1 MKKRAIDYIRSL
13 TDVQLVGKLLPAKTE
28 PDPIDLLSRITSYIM
43 KLPHVEDSKELRE
56 DLMEWYRYYKLFIL
70 RYMEKKGADVL
81 DIHNFERSRK
91 DCLSA
96 LKTGGSITLTFSN
109 GEISWVVVRRLKG
122 GKPYDIPSVIT
133 EDFRKQVSGP
143 YDLDTLRQEIKG
155 LADDRI
161 RQMQQTFNFLLGDD
175 ADLTLWK
182 GGVLY
187 AIVEQVLQKTLDSW
201 DGYKDM
207 YLGEERNNLTR
218 KMIFLLNPLWQWWG
232 DNKLSQLLYNNKSS
246 TADNS
251 KGEKECFKQFI
262 QEFFNIYLPLPILV
276 SELRKK

>member
-13 TDVQLVGKLLPAKTE
+13 TDVQLVGKLLPSKTE
-28 PDPIDLLSRITSYIM
+28 PDPIDLLSRITIYI
-43 KLPHVEDSKELRE
+43 KRLPNVEDRDELTE
-56 DLMEWYRYYKLFIL
+56 DLWEWYRYYKPFIL

-109 GEISWVVVRRLKG
+109 GKISWVVVRRLKG

-161 RQMQQTFNFLLGDD
+161 KQMQQTFNFLLGDD
-175 ADLTLWK
+175 ADLTLRK

-207 YLGEERNNLTR
+207 YLGKERNNLNR
-218 KMIFLLNPLWQWWG
+218 KMIFLLNPLWQWWR
-232 DNKLSQLLYNNKSS
+232 DNKLYQLLYNNKSS
-246 TADNS
+246 TFDSS
-251 KGEKECFKQFI
+251 KGEREFFKQFI
-262 QEFFNIYLPLPILV
+262 QEFFNIDLPLSMLV
-276 SELRKK
+276 SELR

>member
-1 MKKRAIDYIRSL
+1 MKKRAIEYIRSL
-13 TDVQLVGKLLPAKTE
+13 TDVQPVGKLFPAKTE

-109 GEISWVVVRRLKG
+109 GKISWVVVRRLKG

-155 LADDRI
+155 LADDQI

-175 ADLTLWK
+175 ADLTLRK

-262 QEFFNIYLPLPILV
+262 QEFFNIDLPLSMLV

>member
-13 TDVQLVGKLLPAKTE
+13 TDVQLVGKLLPSKTE
-28 PDPIDLLSRITSYIM
+28 PDPIDLLSRITIYI
-43 KLPHVEDSKELRE
+43 KRLPNVEDRDELTE
-56 DLMEWYRYYKLFIL
+56 DLWEWYRYYKPFIL

-109 GEISWVVVRRLKG
+109 GKISWVVVRRLKG

-175 ADLTLWK
+175 ADLTLRK

>member
-1 MKKRAIDYIRSL
+1 
-13 TDVQLVGKLLPAKTE
+13 
-28 PDPIDLLSRITSYIM
+28 
-43 KLPHVEDSKELRE
+43 
-56 DLMEWYRYYKLFIL
+56 
-70 RYMEKKGADVL
+70 MEKKGADVL

-109 GEISWVVVRRLKG
+109 GKISWVVVRRLKG

>member
-1 MKKRAIDYIRSL
+1 MKKRAIEYIRSL
-13 TDVQLVGKLLPAKTE
+13 TDVQLVGKLLPSKTE
-28 PDPIDLLSRITSYIM
+28 PDPIDLLSRITIYI
-43 KLPHVEDSKELRE
+43 KRLPNVEDRDELTE
-56 DLMEWYRYYKLFIL
+56 DLWEWYRYYKPFIL

-109 GEISWVVVRRLKG
+109 GKISWVVVRRLKG

>member
-13 TDVQLVGKLLPAKTE
+13 TDVQLVGKLLPSKTE
-28 PDPIDLLSRITSYIM
+28 PDPIDLLSRITIYI
-43 KLPHVEDSKELRE
+43 KRLPNVEDRDELTE
-56 DLMEWYRYYKLFIL
+56 DLWEWYRYYKPFIL

-109 GEISWVVVRRLKG
+109 GKISWVVVRRLKG

-161 RQMQQTFNFLLGDD
+161 KQMQQTFNFLLGDD
-175 ADLTLWK
+175 ADLTLRK

-207 YLGEERNNLTR
+207 YLGKERNNLNR
-218 KMIFLLNPLWQWWG
+218 KMIFLLNPLWQWWR
-232 DNKLSQLLYNNKSS
+232 DNKLYQLLYNNKSS
-246 TADNS
+246 TFDSS
-251 KGEKECFKQFI
+251 KGEREFFKQFI
-262 QEFFNIYLPLPILV
+262 QEFFNIDLPLSMLV

>member
-13 TDVQLVGKLLPAKTE
+13 TDVQLVGKLLPSKTE
-28 PDPIDLLSRITSYIM
+28 PDPIDLLSRITIYI
-43 KLPHVEDSKELRE
+43 KRLPNVEDRDELTE
-56 DLMEWYRYYKLFIL
+56 DLWEWYRYYKPFIL

-175 ADLTLWK
+175 ADLTLRK

-207 YLGEERNNLTR
+207 YLGKERNNLNR
-218 KMIFLLNPLWQWWG
+218 KMIFLLNPLWQWWR
-232 DNKLSQLLYNNKSS
+232 DNKLYQLLYNNKSS

>member
-1 MKKRAIDYIRSL
+1 
-13 TDVQLVGKLLPAKTE
+13 
-28 PDPIDLLSRITSYIM
+28 
-43 KLPHVEDSKELRE
+43 
-56 DLMEWYRYYKLFIL
+56 MEWYRYYKLFIL

-175 ADLTLWK
+175 ADLTLQK

-187 AIVEQVLQKTLDSW
+187 TIVEQVLQKTLDSW

-218 KMIFLLNPLWQWWG
+218 KMIFLLNPLWQWWR
-232 DNKLSQLLYNNKSS
+232 DNKLYQLLYNNKSS
-246 TADNS
+246 TFDSS
-251 KGEKECFKQFI
+251 KGEREFFKQFI

>member
-1 MKKRAIDYIRSL
+1 MIKRAIEYIKSPTGERPA
-13 TDVQLVGKLLPAKTE
+13 GKILPVKKE
-28 PDPIDLLSRITSYIM
+28 PDSIELLSWITGYIM
-43 KLPHVEDSKELRE
+43 KLPNVEDRKELRE

-109 GEISWVVVRRLKG
+109 GKISWVVVRRLKG

-155 LADDRI
+155 LADDQI

-175 ADLTLWK
+175 ADLTLRK

-207 YLGEERNNLTR
+207 YLGEERNNLNR
-218 KMIFLLNPLWQWWG
+218 MMISLLNPLWQWWR
-232 DNKLSQLLYNNKSS
+232 DNKISKKIYGNSTIYANNDYSV
-246 TADNS
+246 
-251 KGEKECFKQFI
+251 FKIFL
-262 QEFFNIYLPLPILV
+262 ENFFKLEIPDEMLMACLGRSP
-276 SELRKK
+276 R

>member
-13 TDVQLVGKLLPAKTE
+13 TDVQLVGKLLPSKTE
-28 PDPIDLLSRITSYIM
+28 PDPIDLLSRITIYI
-43 KLPHVEDSKELRE
+43 KRLPNVEDRDELTE
-56 DLMEWYRYYKLFIL
+56 DLWEWYRYYKPFIL

-109 GEISWVVVRRLKG
+109 GKISWVVVRRLKG

-155 LADDRI
+155 LADDQI

-175 ADLTLWK
+175 ADLTLRK

-262 QEFFNIYLPLPILV
+262 QEFFNIDLPLSMLV

>member
-1 MKKRAIDYIRSL
+1 MKKRAIEYIRSL
-13 TDVQLVGKLLPAKTE
+13 TDVQPVGKLFPAKTE

-109 GEISWVVVRRLKG
+109 GKISWVVVRRLKG

-155 LADDRI
+155 LADDQI
-161 RQMQQTFNFLLGDD
+161 RQMQQTFNSTLTHLL
-175 ADLTLWK
+175 
-182 GGVLY
+182 
-187 AIVEQVLQKTLDSW
+187 
-201 DGYKDM
+201 
-207 YLGEERNNLTR
+207 
-218 KMIFLLNPLWQWWG
+218 F
-232 DNKLSQLLYNNKSS
+232 
-246 TADNS
+246 
-251 KGEKECFKQFI
+251 
-262 QEFFNIYLPLPILV
+262 
-276 SELRKK
+276 